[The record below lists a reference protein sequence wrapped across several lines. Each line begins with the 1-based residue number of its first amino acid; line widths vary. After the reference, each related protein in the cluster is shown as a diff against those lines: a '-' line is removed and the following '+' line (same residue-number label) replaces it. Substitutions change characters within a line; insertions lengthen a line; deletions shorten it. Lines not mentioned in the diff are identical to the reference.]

1 MNQTSLLPYRRS
13 FVAIA
18 ICSLVLFCTHSPAT
32 LAAEKAA
39 PAAAKTQEAG
49 RIVIVRSANLGGTV
63 VGVSIDG
70 KDVTKLHYNGR
81 YDAPISAGPHTLTSV
96 PVPDS
101 EHAGVSEL
109 KVTVEPGKTY
119 KFTAKRS
126 DVRIVLK

>member
-1 MNQTSLLPYRRS
+1 MNQTSLPPYRRS

-18 ICSLVLFCTHSPAT
+18 ICSLVLFCAHPPAT

-39 PAAAKTQEAG
+39 PAAAKSQEAG
-49 RIVIVRSANLGGTV
+49 RIVIKRSANLGGTV
-63 VGVSIDG
+63 VGISVDG
-70 KDVTKLHYNGR
+70 TQVAKLHYNGR
-81 YDAPISAGPHTLTSV
+81 YDAPISAGPHTLTSI
-96 PVPDS
+96 PIPDS

-119 KFTAKRS
+119 TFTAKRN

>member
-18 ICSLVLFCTHSPAT
+18 ICSLVLFCAHPPAT

-39 PAAAKTQEAG
+39 PAAAKSQEAG
-49 RIVIVRSANLGGTV
+49 RIVIVRSANLGGAV
-63 VGVSIDG
+63 VGISVDG
-70 KDVTKLHYNGR
+70 KEVARLTFNGR
-81 YDAPISAGPHTLTSV
+81 YDAPIAAGPHTLTST
-96 PVPDS
+96 PIPDR

>member
-18 ICSLVLFCTHSPAT
+18 ICSLVLFCAHPPAT

-39 PAAAKTQEAG
+39 PAAAKSQEAG
-49 RIVIVRSANLGGTV
+49 RLVIVRSANLGSAV
-63 VGVSIDG
+63 VGISIDG
-70 KDVTKLHYNGR
+70 KQVTRLNFNGR
-81 YDAPISAGPHTLTSV
+81 YDAPISAGPHTLSSS
-96 PVPDS
+96 PIPDS
-101 EHAGVSEL
+101 EHAGASEL

-119 KFTAKRS
+119 TFTAKRN